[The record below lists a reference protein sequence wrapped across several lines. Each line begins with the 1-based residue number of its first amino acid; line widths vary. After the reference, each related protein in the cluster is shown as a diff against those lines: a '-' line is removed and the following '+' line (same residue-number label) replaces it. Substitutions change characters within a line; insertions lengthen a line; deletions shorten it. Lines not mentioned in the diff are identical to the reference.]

1 MILRKAL
8 TSMAL
13 GTYVLGA
20 SVANAAPAVD
30 RAPAASDEAMEL
42 GQMGTLGWVI
52 ALAIAAGV
60 ILVIV
65 SDDDEDDAPMSP

>member
-20 SVANAAPAVD
+20 TVANAAPTV
-30 RAPAASDEAMEL
+30 RAPAAIEENQEM
-42 GQMGTLGWVI
+42 GGTGTLGWVI
-52 ALAIAAGV
+52 ALAIAVGV
-60 ILVIV
+60 VLVIA
-65 SDDDEDDAPMSP
+65 SDDDEDEPYSP